1 MPNSYVDYTVTG
13 NQTAFSSVSLS
24 YLLTSHLGVSIT
36 STSGTVYTVDAADIT
51 ISETPNLTVTIDA
64 AKYGSSGSVYVIAN
78 GDVVRIARTTPI
90 DDLTRTFNDGSVLKA
105 SDLNSQSSQLLFSL
119 QEQEDKGV
127 GSLPVDTDNRYDA
140 GNRIIKNVA
149 TPISGNHA
157 ATMQFVDDA
166 IAAGGVQSLTSPE
179 SW

>member
-13 NQTAFSSVSLS
+13 NQTEWSSVSLS
-24 YLLTSHLGVSIT
+24 YLLTSHIGVSIT
-36 STSGTVYTVDAADIT
+36 SAASGTVYTVAAADIT
-51 ISETPNLTVTIDA
+51 VSETPNLTVTIDA
-64 AKYGSSGSVYVIAN
+64 AKYGSSGSVYVVAS

-105 SDLNSQSSQLLFSL
+105 SDLNAQSNQLLFSL

-149 TPISGNHA
+149 TPILGNHV

-166 IAAGGVQSLTSPE
+166 IQAGDRKSVV
-179 SW
+179 